1 MKAQRVITE
10 ASAQQAE
17 TDRVHKRHF
26 TANPT
31 VRERA
36 EKLIRRKLLA
46 KRKLSAGDLASM
58 IRDRLDDFSCKIT
71 VYRAVS
77 GSGSWY
83 AVVYSSCHT
92 PNANADRVRA
102 IADELALV
110 YDLA

>member
-1 MKAQRVITE
+1 MKAQRVIAE
-10 ASAQQAE
+10 ASASKPRPIECTSAILQ
-17 TDRVHKRHF
+17 
-26 TANPT
+26 PT
-31 VRERA
+31 QPFA
-36 EKLIRRKLLA
+36 SAQRRKLLA

-83 AVVYSSCHT
+83 AVVYSSGHT
-92 PNANADRVRA
+92 PNANADRVLA
-102 IADELALV
+102 NADELALV

>member
-10 ASAQQAE
+10 ASASKPRPIECTSAILQ
-17 TDRVHKRHF
+17 
-26 TANPT
+26 PT
-31 VRERA
+31 QPFASAQRSV
-36 EKLIRRKLLA
+36 IRRKLLA

-83 AVVYSSCHT
+83 AVVYSSGHT

>member
-1 MKAQRVITE
+1 M
-10 ASAQQAE
+10 
-17 TDRVHKRHF
+17 HKRHF
-26 TANPT
+26 TAKPT
-31 VRERA
+31 VHERA
-36 EKLIRRKLLA
+36 EKLRDEMIRRKLLA
-46 KRKLSAGDLASM
+46 KRKISAGDLASM
-58 IRDRLDDFSCKIT
+58 IRDRLDDFSCKIY

-83 AVVYSSCHT
+83 AVVYSPGHT

>member
-1 MKAQRVITE
+1 M
-10 ASAQQAE
+10 
-17 TDRVHKRHF
+17 HKRHF

-36 EKLIRRKLLA
+36 EKLREEMVRRKLRA

-58 IRDRLDDFSCKIT
+58 IRDRVDDFSCKIT
-71 VYRAVS
+71 VYRSVS

-83 AVVYSSCHT
+83 AVVYSSDHN

>member
-1 MKAQRVITE
+1 
-10 ASAQQAE
+10 
-17 TDRVHKRHF
+17 
-26 TANPT
+26 
-31 VRERA
+31 
-36 EKLIRRKLLA
+36 
-46 KRKLSAGDLASM
+46 M

-83 AVVYSSCHT
+83 AVVYSSGHT